1 MFKSISILLV
11 AVFLSAC
18 SININKT
25 KDSGSQKPSSPNQ
38 TSAIYLEKF
47 KLASGYTL
55 VVAEGPLEPRS
66 IGSITVRLYRD
77 LMVGDFVTAISFSRD
92 GTVLKSLLV
101 ENGNDKQKLSIT
113 TVTAGSG
120 NYQTN
125 QFICIQDDKM
135 MLC

>member
-1 MFKSISILLV
+1 MFKSISFLLI
-11 AVFLSAC
+11 AFLLTAC

-25 KDSGSQKPSSPNQ
+25 KDSGIQKPNMQQ
-38 TSAIYLEKF
+38 TSAIYLEKIE
-47 KLASGYTL
+47 LASGYSI
-55 VVAEGPLEPRS
+55 VIAEGPLEPRS

-92 GTVLKSLLV
+92 GTVLKSLLI
-101 ENGNDKQKLSIT
+101 ENGSDKQKLSIT

-120 NYQTN
+120 NYQAN